1 MDNGGQHRKGVNDKK
16 QREVKMEEQIE
27 KVNHSQKKDKYFH

>member
-1 MDNGGQHRKGVNDKK
+1 MDNGGHHRKGASDKK

-27 KVNHSQKKDKYFH
+27 KVYLLFGNQKLQ